1 MYGEIY
7 NAKLY
12 SCDKEGKNWLYSDVE
27 GFCCL
32 LINEQSKI
40 IYLSIFDPFTYEKLF
55 QYELYNNFHQ
65 YFENLAPTF
74 RSFEIDSGF
83 MGILFE
89 SEEEAY
95 KYAISLQIN
104 RRNLDS
110 ANLLKNV
117 SFLLGTDFIQNYQG
131 SKAELIGDTLGVC
144 KRTAQR
150 YMSVVKNASDE
161 EKELIDDGQI
171 SSYKVYKDHHKK
183 EGNTS
188 LKDDDLTDSLEDDS
202 GNPAPILIRERKKSS
217 KSKYEEEQEK
227 RDAKKVA
234 ENRAYIKGLVRS
246 SVTFILGKVEEG
258 FSSNEIEQDEEV
270 KQLLE
275 NPFDFRFRKETNN
288 D

>member
-1 MYGEIY
+1 MTGDETAGKYVY
-7 NAKLY
+7 N
-12 SCDKEGKNWLYSDVE
+12 CVMDICKN
-27 GFCCL
+27 
-32 LINEQSKI
+32 K
-40 IYLSIFDPFTYEKLF
+40 
-55 QYELYNNFHQ
+55 
-65 YFENLAPTF
+65 
-74 RSFEIDSGF
+74 
-83 MGILFE
+83 
-89 SEEEAY
+89 SEREW
-95 KYAISLQIN
+95 
-104 RRNLDS
+104 
-110 ANLLKNV
+110 
-117 SFLLGTDFIQNYQG
+117 
-131 SKAELIGDTLGVC
+131 IGDWFRKVEDNSPPMGRLE
-144 KRTAQR
+144 TAHISCAIVTA
-150 YMSVVKNASDE
+150 YDFCGDLFSDE

-246 SVTFILGKVEEG
+246 CVTFILGKVEEG

>member
-1 MYGEIY
+1 VSLKDKGFDE
-7 NAKLY
+7 KQGGLHVWK
-12 SCDKEGKNWLYSDVE
+12 KEGHL
-27 GFCCL
+27 F
-32 LINEQSKI
+32 LIDGYTRLRACKEV
-40 IYLSIFDPFTYEKLF
+40 
-55 QYELYNNFHQ
+55 
-65 YFENLAPTF
+65 
-74 RSFEIDSGF
+74 
-83 MGILFE
+83 GITMVPVSEHCFE

-95 KYAISLQIN
+95 KYAISLQVN

-246 SVTFILGKVEEG
+246 CVTFILGKVEEG